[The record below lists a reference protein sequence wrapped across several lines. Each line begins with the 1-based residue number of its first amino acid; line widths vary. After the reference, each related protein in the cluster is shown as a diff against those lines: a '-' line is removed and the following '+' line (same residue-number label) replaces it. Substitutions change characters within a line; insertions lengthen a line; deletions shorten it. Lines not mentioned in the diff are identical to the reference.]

1 MGRGTGKVLRPFA
14 RAKRRPGTIR
24 QPLRR
29 RHVGTQVG
37 THSGIV
43 CITSTSLTPRM
54 IRVQVRPNEPLE
66 AALRRFKRQ
75 CNYAGIFRLAKKHAY
90 HEKSSDK
97 RRREGRERLRNILMA
112 ERKRGGGGSSPRSN
126 KKRRSRPGQGNERR
140 DNQPDFDPLTADTT
154 LDRKAATEAG
164 NIAPGTENA
173 ESTTPAAPATPA
185 AGS

>member
-1 MGRGTGKVLRPFA
+1 
-14 RAKRRPGTIR
+14 
-24 QPLRR
+24 
-29 RHVGTQVG
+29 
-37 THSGIV
+37 
-43 CITSTSLTPRM
+43 M

-112 ERKRGGGGSSPRSN
+112 ERKRGGISGPRSN
-126 KKRRSRPGQGNERR
+126 KKRRTRPGQGNDRR
-140 DNQPDFDPLTADTT
+140 NDQPDFDPLTADTT

-164 NIAPGTENA
+164 NIAP
-173 ESTTPAAPATPA
+173 TPAAAPPAAATPA
-185 AGS
+185 AAPPAATPPAATPPAALPPTTEPSAPAGS